1 MAFALTC
8 MDLELITLSEVS
20 QAEKDKYQT
29 VSLHV
34 ASINTGTTERIYK
47 TEIASQI

>member
-34 ASINTGTTERIYK
+34 ASKNTGTTERIYK